1 NPEQLWETTMNP
13 KTRSLMRVTVEDAV
27 AANEEISILMG
38 DNIELRKQYINKH
51 ANFNKVDTFELIGR
65 KK

>member
-1 NPEQLWETTMNP
+1 
-13 KTRSLMRVTVEDAV
+13 MRVTVEDAI

-51 ANFNKVDTFELIGR
+51 ANFNKVDAFELIGR